1 MSSTPASPIALT
13 GDEATGYLRD
23 VAARALGYDPVSA
36 GENAIHLAVDTSLRE
51 EQWEVASTASHA
63 TVTAGSR
70 RGLAYGLRALLA
82 ASDGPDGV
90 RLSELRLSGE
100 PSLPYR
106 LYWTWDHSTNWDIL
120 QVGQQESGAF
130 NHYEKQPEAFVSDYR
145 RLIRHMA
152 DTGANALVIY
162 GFLRDG
168 HNGLDAARE
177 LCAFAKDHGIRL
189 LAGIAANSYG
199 GTYYEGKHP
208 YNLATWLDE
217 NPELEAPAADMPGF
231 HIADYGRVPFLRST
245 LSRAA
250 DSQRDENLTWTLE
263 SIDWLLNEL
272 DLGGVNVEFGDYAGN
287 DAHADM
293 KRILPKIVERVKA
306 HDPDLWVVTD
316 LGWDGLADPALPE
329 TMRDLPQD
337 CVYEFTFN
345 ISYWD
350 TLRTITP
357 ETIAA
362 LPVERTI
369 LRGQIG
375 TQWNKQRYTHI
386 GKDFAEMAQLAART
400 GMDGIALFSEVATF
414 SVPNELNYLAFN
426 AFAADTSLAWDDFV
440 AGTLVPLFGSRAA
453 TDEYLSILD
462 ETHEAGADLAAL
474 RARVTPYLA
483 SADPEIARRWTWLAH
498 DIDRRLWN
506 AATAV

>member
-1 MSSTPASPIALT
+1 MSSTPSPSIALT

-23 VAARALGYDPVSA
+23 VAARALGYAPPDA
-36 GENAIHLAVDTSLRE
+36 GESTIHLIVDPSLRE
-51 EQWEVASTASHA
+51 EQWESVSTASKA
-63 TVTAGSR
+63 TIASGSR
-70 RGLAYGLRALLA
+70 RGLVYGLRALLA
-82 ASDGPDGV
+82 ASTTSEGV
-90 RLSELRLSGE
+90 RLGEQQLSGE

-130 NHYEKQPEAFVSDYR
+130 NHYEKQPDAFVSDYR

-152 DTGANALVIY
+152 DTGANALVVY
-162 GFLRDG
+162 GLLRDG

-208 YNLATWLDE
+208 FNLATWLDE

-245 LSRAA
+245 LSRAG
-250 DSQRDENLTWTLE
+250 DSQRAENLAWTLD
-263 SIDWLLNEL
+263 SVDWLLNEL

-306 HDPDLWVVTD
+306 HDDDLWVVTD
-316 LGWDGLADPALPE
+316 LGWDALADPGLPD

-350 TLRTITP
+350 QLRTITP

-375 TQWNKQRYTHI
+375 TQWNRQRYTHI
-386 GKDFAEMAQLAART
+386 GQDFAEMAQLAART
-400 GMDGIALFSEVATF
+400 GMDGIALFSEVAAF
-414 SVPNELNYLAFN
+414 SVPNELNYLAFT
-426 AFAADTSLAWDDFV
+426 AFAADTSLTWDAFV
-440 AGTLVPLFGSRAA
+440 DAHLVPLFGSRAP
-453 TDEYLSILD
+453 TDEYLTILD
-462 ETHEAGADLAAL
+462 ATHDPGSDLAEL

-483 SADPEIARRWTWLAH
+483 SASAEIARRWTWIAH
-498 DIDRRLWN
+498 DIDRRIWN
-506 AATAV
+506 ASTAV